1 MTGNGNPQVCS
12 NFVPPG
18 GAGCP
23 PDGDSDPRATGYILK
38 PPVCVSGKNKSD
50 SKLLPRN
57 RHEVCAATGSVAV
70 FEVCA
75 GFIDPEGPKSFVESR
90 LTRYVAY

>member
-1 MTGNGNPQVCS
+1 MTGNGNPQVCT
-12 NFVPPG
+12 
-18 GAGCP
+18 AGCP
-23 PDGDSDPRATGYILK
+23 PDGDSDPRLTPPHGLYIK
-38 PPVCVSGKNKSD
+38 TPVCVSGKNKSD

-75 GFIDPEGPKSFVESR
+75 GFIDPEGPKSFVEPR
-90 LTRYVAY
+90 LTRYVAH

>member
-1 MTGNGNPQVCS
+1 MTSESQLTAA
-12 NFVPPG
+12 G
-18 GAGCP
+18 GAP
-23 PDGDSDPRATGYILK
+23 AARRPVRAKPYKYIC
-38 PPVCVSGKNKSD
+38 VCVFGGKKSD

-90 LTRYVAY
+90 LTWYVAY